1 MVGAVIVG
9 GIFEDIL
16 GLTAKYWR
24 RIISPIVS
32 SCVLGG
38 CTVIMF
44 GSIMMSGVRM
54 MHDAG
59 MNQRNTLIAA
69 TSICLGVGVTQVDGF
84 FDQLPAFIGE
94 IFAGNM
100 VAGVFVVA
108 LILDICL
115 PKDPKHYDSV

>member
-24 RIISPIVS
+24 LIISPIVS
-32 SCVLGG
+32 SCV
-38 CTVIMF
+38 
-44 GSIMMSGVRM
+44 
-54 MHDAG
+54 
-59 MNQRNTLIAA
+59 
-69 TSICLGVGVTQVDGF
+69 
-84 FDQLPAFIGE
+84 
-94 IFAGNM
+94 
-100 VAGVFVVA
+100 VFVVA